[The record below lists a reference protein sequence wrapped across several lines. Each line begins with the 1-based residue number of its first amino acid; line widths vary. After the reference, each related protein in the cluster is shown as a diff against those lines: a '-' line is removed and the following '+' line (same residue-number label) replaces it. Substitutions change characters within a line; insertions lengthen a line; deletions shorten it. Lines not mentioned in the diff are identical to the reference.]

1 MNEEVRA
8 LLQLFENKVASLWQ
22 LDGQIMECVD
32 DERAYSLETR
42 QRRVQ
47 AEVDTLRTQLV
58 NKIIEVTIK

>member
-1 MNEEVRA
+1 MNEELRA

-32 DERAYSLETR
+32 DDRAYTLETR

-47 AEVDTLRTQLV
+47 SEVDTLRTQLV
-58 NKIIEVTIK
+58 EKIVEVAAK

>member
-32 DERAYSLETR
+32 DDRAYTLEIR

-47 AEVDTLRTQLV
+47 SEVDDLRAQLV
-58 NKIIEVTIK
+58 NKIVEVTAK

>member
-32 DERAYSLETR
+32 DDRAYSLETR

-58 NKIIEVTIK
+58 NKITEVTIK

>member
-32 DERAYSLETR
+32 DDRAYTLETR

-47 AEVDTLRTQLV
+47 SEVDDLRAQLV
-58 NKIIEVTIK
+58 NKIVEVTAK

>member
-32 DERAYSLETR
+32 DDRAYTLENR

-47 AEVDTLRTQLV
+47 AEVDTLRAQLV
-58 NKIIEVTIK
+58 NKIVEVTVK

>member
-32 DERAYSLETR
+32 DDRAYSLETR

-47 AEVDTLRTQLV
+47 SEVDTLRTQLV

>member
-22 LDGQIMECVD
+22 LDGQLMECPD
-32 DERAYSLETR
+32 DDRVYTLEAR

-58 NKIIEVTIK
+58 NKITEVTIK

>member
-1 MNEEVRA
+1 MNEEIRA

-32 DERAYSLETR
+32 DDRAYTLETR

-47 AEVDTLRTQLV
+47 TEVDTLRSQLV
-58 NKIIEVTIK
+58 EKIVEVTVK

>member
-22 LDGQIMECVD
+22 LDGQIMECID
-32 DERAYSLETR
+32 DDRAYSLETR

-47 AEVDTLRTQLV
+47 SEVDTLRTQLV

>member
-22 LDGQIMECVD
+22 LDGQLMECPD
-32 DERAYSLETR
+32 DDRVYTLEAR

>member
-58 NKIIEVTIK
+58 NKITEVTIK